1 MIKAWP
7 REEKGEHTAVEFFLY
22 LPSLLLPS
30 KTLAKIILLIF
41 LNNVTATGEQLPRLH
56 THALQARANAVQRPI
71 TAPHH
76 RVRCGTTKH
85 SYR

>member
-1 MIKAWP
+1 MMKAWP

-22 LPSLLLPS
+22 LPS
-30 KTLAKIILLIF
+30 KTLAKIIILNF

-56 THALQARANAVQRPI
+56 THALQARANTVQRPI